1 MMRTLGLTILLLWPL
16 ASNAGAQTGL
26 PGSWFIAP
34 YKTAGVPHIRYCGM
48 DDFSSIILADGGQWR
63 EVEIL
68 GNWCLVKVK
77 ASAGTLTTIAGTYRR
92 IPASKMDDPFSSLT
106 NAQKTALRNMATDAG
121 YTLAEIQAAL
131 GDLSTATLGDLLRF
145 LATRRITPRF
155 DAVSRTIIFD
165 GPARPCRSIDD
176 LDKELP

>member
-1 MMRTLGLTILLLWPL
+1 MMRTLGLTILLLWAL

-77 ASAGTLTTIAGTYRR
+77 ATVGTLTTIAGTYRR
-92 IPASKMDDPFSSLT
+92 IPVSKMDDPLSSLT
-106 NAQKTALRNMATDAG
+106 NAQRTALRTIVTDAG
-121 YTLAEIQAAL
+121 YTLTELQNAL
-131 GDLSTATLGDLLRF
+131 GDLSTTTLGELLRF
-145 LATRRITPRF
+145 LASRRITPRY
-155 DAVSRTIIFD
+155 DSVSRTIIFD
-165 GPARPCRSIDD
+165 GPERPCRSVDD

>member
-1 MMRTLGLTILLLWPL
+1 MSWLRNLLLAVVALSPAL
-16 ASNAGAQTGL
+16 AWAQTGL
-26 PGSWFIAP
+26 PGSWFLAP
-34 YKTAGVPHIRYCGM
+34 YKAGSVPHIRYCGM
-48 DDFSSIILADGGQWR
+48 DDFSSLIFADGGQWR

-92 IPASKMDDPFSSLT
+92 IPASKMDDPLSSLT